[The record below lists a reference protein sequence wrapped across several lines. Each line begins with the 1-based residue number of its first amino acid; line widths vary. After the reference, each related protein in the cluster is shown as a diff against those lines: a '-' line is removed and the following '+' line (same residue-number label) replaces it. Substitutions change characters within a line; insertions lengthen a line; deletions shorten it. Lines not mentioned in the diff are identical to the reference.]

1 MTPERLQRVDTTLA
15 QRQSSITV
23 LLEQVHKPHNLAAI
37 IRTCDS
43 VGIQDVHAVRPE
55 GGIPRLNHTS
65 QGAQNWVSL
74 TTHDS
79 LPRAVGHLRE
89 RGMKLYAAHLS
100 DKAVDF
106 RSVDYTR
113 PCAVVMGTEK
123 DGISAEALDHVDAEI
138 TIPMHGMT
146 RSLNV
151 SVACAV
157 ILYEAQRQR
166 QAAGL
171 YERTELQQDH
181 LAWLRFRWL
190 HPQVAAY
197 CDRHELAYPRLDES
211 GDMIE
216 PVPVRP
222 SPS

>member
-1 MTPERLQRVDTTLA
+1 MTPERLYRVDRVLG
-15 QRQSSITV
+15 QRQSTLGV
-23 LLEQVHKPHNLAAI
+23 LLEKVHKPHNLAAI

-43 VGIQDVHAVRPE
+43 VGVQTVDAVRPE

-65 QGAQNWVSL
+65 QGAQKWVSL
-74 TTHDS
+74 QTHDTFEQAADT
-79 LPRAVGHLRE
+79 LHGA
-89 RGMKLYAAHLS
+89 GMKLYAAHLS
-100 DKAVDF
+100 DQAVDF
-106 RSVDYTR
+106 RSIDYTQ

-123 DGISAEALDHVDAEI
+123 EGVSAAALAHVDAQI
-138 TIPMHGMT
+138 TVPMHGMT

-171 YERTELQQDH
+171 YQNSGLDPEHR
-181 LAWLRFRWL
+181 AWLRFRWL

-197 CDRHELAYPRLDES
+197 CDRHELPYPALDEA
-211 GDMIE
+211 GDLAE
-216 PVPVRP
+216 PVPVKP
-222 SPS
+222 I